1 VNDLVLPGTTVTM
14 GNVSA
19 AANSPS
25 SGPNFSSVPPPMS
38 PSDPQSQDTPPA
50 APPPV
55 AADPGPGTF
64 EDLHKKCKEI
74 FPVPFEGAKLLIN
87 KGLSNHFQ
95 ISHTF
100 LMSTLQP
107 SGYRFGCTYVGT
119 KQFGP
124 MEVFP
129 ILIGD
134 VDANGNMN
142 ANIIH
147 QFTRNLRCKFVSQI
161 QNGNWAATQIMT
173 EYKGRDWT
181 GVVTSGNLDIINES
195 GVMVGQYLKNI
206 TRNLCMGSELLY
218 QYGKTVPGSEI
229 CIFTL
234 AGRYTG
240 INYQFSGNITPAA
253 AGLHMC
259 YHQKVNEALSVGVEL
274 EGSLRTQECTT
285 TIGYQIELPNANL
298 SFRGQLD
305 SNWCVGSVL
314 EKRLPPLPF
323 TLALSAFAN
332 HVKSTYRF
340 GIGLIVG

>member
-1 VNDLVLPGTTVTM
+1 M
-14 GNVSA
+14 GNVY
-19 AANSPS
+19 AANVSPPTT
-25 SGPNFSSVPPPMS
+25 GPSISPVPPPMG
-38 PSDPQSQDTPPA
+38 PSAPKDAPTPEA
-50 APPPV
+50 APAP
-55 AADPGPGTF
+55 ADKGPGTF
-64 EDLHKKCKEI
+64 EELHKKCKEI

-100 LMSTLQP
+100 TMSTLQH

-134 VDANGNMN
+134 IDANGNMN

-147 QFTRNLRCKFVSQI
+147 QLTKNLRCKFVSQI
-161 QNGNWAATQIMT
+161 QNGNWAATQLMT
-173 EYKGRDWT
+173 EYRGSDWT
-181 GVVTSGNLDIINES
+181 GVVTSGNLDLINES
-195 GVMVGQYLKNI
+195 GVLVGQYLKNV
-206 TRNLCMGSELLY
+206 TSRLCMGSELLY
-218 QYGKTVPGSEI
+218 QYGRTVPGNEI

-234 AGRYTG
+234 AGRYAG
-240 INYQFSGNITPAA
+240 DNWQFSGNITPAA

-259 YHQKVNEALSVGVEL
+259 YHQKVNEVLSVGVEL

-285 TIGYQIELPNANL
+285 TIGYQIELPTANL
-298 SFRGQLD
+298 TFRGQLD

-323 TLALSAFAN
+323 SLALSAFAN